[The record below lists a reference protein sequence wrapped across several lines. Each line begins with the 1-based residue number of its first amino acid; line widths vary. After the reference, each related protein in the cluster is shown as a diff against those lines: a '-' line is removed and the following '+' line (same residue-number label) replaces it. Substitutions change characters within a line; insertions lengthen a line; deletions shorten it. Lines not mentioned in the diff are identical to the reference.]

1 MEVNVDLWSGYLD
14 DIARHLNGEAFPAYI
29 DTEVRAF
36 GGKCKALAQE
46 LSRIASRFNELKV
59 EHRGAIAVLNKTID
73 EQKLEITEAEEDT
86 RAAKKETQTVRDLK
100 DAEIKEWRDKLTEEQ
115 ELHKQDV
122 SNLQRL
128 MGEEKERYSQREI
141 EFMKQLSDSQ
151 KETQEVRLQLLY
163 AEDRIRE
170 QEREY
175 KQMVATKDARIA
187 ELEAEFPPLYKTIAE
202 RDAEIARLRALLAEA
217 QEALKR
223 CDYWAERE
231 QHMRSIDEWSRRYQ
245 KLEAHLGKSI
255 KVEEKLTQALVGAN
269 KHGDALAR
277 ELQVGSHCY
286 RSLEKHL
293 VDKPTV
299 DIASSG
305 VRPWLKYPSASHEFR
320 QLQKVR
326 GHFQG

>member
-14 DIARHLNGEAFPAYI
+14 DIGRHLNGEAFPAYT

-59 EHRGAIAVLNKTID
+59 EHKGAIAVLYKTID
-73 EQKLEITEAEEDT
+73 EQKLKITEAEADT
-86 RAAKKETQTVRDLK
+86 RTAKEETRTVRDVK

-122 SNLQRL
+122 NKLQRL
-128 MGEEKERYSQREI
+128 IGEEKERYSQREI
-141 EFMKQLSDSQ
+141 EFMNQLSNSQ
-151 KETQEVRLQLLY
+151 KETKEVQLQLLH

-175 KQMVATKDARIA
+175 KQMVATKEARIA
-187 ELEAEFPPLYKTIAE
+187 ELEADLPPLYETIAE

-223 CDYWAERE
+223 SDYWAERE
-231 QHMRSIDEWSRRYQ
+231 RHLRSIDEWSRRYQ
-245 KLEAHLGKSI
+245 ALEAQLGKSI
-255 KVEEKLTQALVGAN
+255 KVEEKLTKALAGAN

-286 RSLEKHL
+286 HSLEKHL

-299 DIASSG
+299 WACCYRLYNDVESPCGRWI
-305 VRPWLKYPSASHEFR
+305 
-320 QLQKVR
+320 
-326 GHFQG
+326 